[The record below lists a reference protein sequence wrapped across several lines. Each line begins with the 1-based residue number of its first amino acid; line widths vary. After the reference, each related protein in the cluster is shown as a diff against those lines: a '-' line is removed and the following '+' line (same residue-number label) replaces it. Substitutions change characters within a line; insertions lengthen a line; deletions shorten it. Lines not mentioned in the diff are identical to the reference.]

1 MDAVVRVDTNRSGPF
16 QFQVGVDIPR
26 IQSFLDRVSDA
37 HHRFVSV
44 PMLPDIATRLEK
56 EVVVSSV
63 FGTNTIEGGTLTEEE
78 TAAVLENGGNFKDE
92 KQKRVLNI
100 RRAYELVESVAADLL
115 SKVGKGN
122 ASPPIPLKEFMII
135 DLHKIITDGLSH
147 PRNLPGEYRNN
158 KKGEL
163 TKVGDLDHGG
173 VYVAPK
179 CLADIQLLIRS
190 FLEWINSDDI
200 CRLSPLIRGPLVH
213 YYFEMIHPF
222 WDGNGRVGRVL
233 EALVL
238 KCSGFKY
245 APFAL
250 SRFYLEHIDQYF
262 TVFNTTR
269 KATEKN
275 EKYPNTAF
283 VEFFLERMLE
293 ALNSLHD
300 RVNAMVG
307 ILLYETKV
315 HSLLA
320 EKQINSRQ
328 YTIIYNLLNNAN
340 RDLAKLQTELWYKGL
355 YEKRTRRTRDRDL
368 RKLVDLKLIRIA
380 PEKKIELLIPPKI

>member
-1 MDAVVRVDTNRSGPF
+1 MAAVVRIDTSRSGPF
-16 QFQVGVDIPR
+16 QFQVGVDIAR

-78 TAAVLENGGNFKDE
+78 TAAVLENRDNVREE

-100 RRAYELVESVAADLL
+100 RAAYEVVERVASDLL
-115 SKVGKGN
+115 SGLKNKD
-122 ASPPIPLKEFMII
+122 PLPAVVLQEFMIT
-135 DLHKIITDGLSH
+135 DLHRIITDSLSH
-147 PRNLPGEYRNN
+147 PRNVPGEYRNN
-158 KKGEL
+158 QKGEL

-190 FLEWINSDDI
+190 FLEWINSEDI
-200 CRLSPLIRGPLVH
+200 CRLSPLIRAPLVH

-222 WDGNGRVGRVL
+222 WDGNGRVGRVF

-250 SRFYLEHIDQYF
+250 SRFYLEHIDEYF
-262 TVFNTTR
+262 TIFNTTR
-269 KATEKN
+269 KAAEKN
-275 EKYPNTAF
+275 EKYPNTVF
-283 VEFFLERMLE
+283 VGFFLERMLE

-300 RVNAMVG
+300 RVNAMIA

-315 HSLLA
+315 HSLLS

-328 YTIIYNLLNNAN
+328 YTIIYNLLNKAN
-340 RDLAKLQTELWYKGL
+340 RDLGKLQTELWYKGL

-368 RKLVDLKLIRIA
+368 RKLVDLKLVRIT
-380 PEKKIELLIPPKI
+380 PKKKIELLIPPKI